1 MLLNYDFLE
10 FENGKTENRTRDYS
24 LTKDIDKELEA
35 KRLAKSTR
43 PKVKIKEGLS
53 LRATL
58 DAFGEELS
66 RLKREQ
72 NKETIKGSTIEAT
85 SLNSIVNKIKSGL
98 PFGTI
103 SAFRPF
109 KDAFIKDFTEKEREL
124 LIEAYKSGYKA
135 SQLDKVAKNW
145 NDDPNP
151 IDASYLADAFLRE
164 YRTIALKLSTA
175 LGKSFVSKFLN
186 PKSEATM
193 KDFMSSKEFVGR
205 YRYTQKDNMERTQQL
220 KKLLDSKRDFIGYIQ
235 VIGYWKDNL
244 EDALIPDNKFLNPK
258 SEATMKDFMSSKE
271 FVGRYRYTQKDNME
285 RTQQLKKL
293 LDSKRDFIGYIQVIG
308 YWKDNLEDALLPDK
322 ETSFFVFANEPS
334 STFDLASYLLLLARL
349 FNQAAICYCDNAKTD
364 KVELVS
370 ALPNDFGDVWA
381 KFTDITFT
389 APLTQSI
396 TRLHNKVYTFFERN
410 PEKDNY
416 GIAFKDIVKTQIKAT
431 YMPYNIEGFNIPC
444 KAYIERHIKTTIYSS
459 LGVERNYPGRTFD
472 MDKIQQYEQQAIK
485 RLDLQRCSKSKSFK
499 ASYNHNIKVNNLVK
513 ALRQGKKVSK
523 TLIAKVL
530 ANTIDT
536 DAGYCFI
543 SPTDLA
549 TQLNNISPRLSKS
562 IVTAIE
568 QAEGVRLTYALI
580 DKITYNS
587 LHNILSFIFDID
599 NPLND
604 QDLEEF
610 VIEVPRE
617 ALKNVKL
624 PQIKNVLTTQ
634 IFEGAY
640 HFKS

>member
-24 LTKDIDKELEA
+24 LTKAIDKELEA
-35 KRLAKSTR
+35 KRLAKRTR
-43 PKVKIKEGLS
+43 ARVKVKEGLS

-66 RLKREQ
+66 RLK
-72 NKETIKGSTIEAT
+72 NAKDTTIKGSTIEST
-85 SLNSIVNKIKSGL
+85 NLNSIVNKIKSGL

-109 KDAFIKDFTEKEREL
+109 KPVFEKDFTEKQQKA
-124 LIEAYKSGYKA
+124 LIYAYKSGYIKTDADKITQYWQNKPTKIDLHKPIKA
-135 SQLDKVAKNW
+135 KDFFRGNT
-145 NDDPNP
+145 N
-151 IDASYLADAFLRE
+151 I
-164 YRTIALKLSTA
+164 YRTLRNLFGQKFMDSYIAPE
-175 LGKSFVSKFLN
+175 N
-186 PKSEATM
+186 EATM
-193 KDFMSSKEFVGR
+193 KDFMSSDKFVKK
-205 YRYTQKDNMERTQQL
+205 YRYTQKDNMKRTRQL
-220 KKLLDSKRDFIGYIQ
+220 KSLLDSKRHFLGYIQ
-235 VIGYWKDNL
+235 VIGYWK
-244 EDALIPDNKFLNPK
+244 EDLNDDLI
-258 SEATMKDFMSSKE
+258 
-271 FVGRYRYTQKDNME
+271 
-285 RTQQLKKL
+285 
-293 LDSKRDFIGYIQVIG
+293 
-308 YWKDNLEDALLPDK
+308 PDK

-334 STFDLASYLLLLARL
+334 VTFDLASYLLLLARL

-389 APLTQSI
+389 IPPLTQSI
-396 TRLHNKVYTFFERN
+396 TRLHNKVYTFFEKKN
-410 PEKDNY
+410 MENY
-416 GIAFKDIVKTQIKAT
+416 GVSFEALSTTKLKAMGMPKD
-431 YMPYNIEGFNIPC
+431 IEGFNIPC

-459 LGVERNYPGRTFD
+459 LGAERNYPGRTFD
-472 MDKIQQYEQQAIK
+472 IDKIQQYELQAIK
-485 RLDLQRCSKSKSFK
+485 RLDLQRCAMSKSFK
-499 ASYNHNIKVNNLVK
+499 ASYNHNIKVNNLVN
-513 ALRQGKKVSK
+513 AMRQGKGVIKR
-523 TLIAKVL
+523 LIAKVL

-580 DKITYNS
+580 DKITHNS
-587 LHNILSFIFDID
+587 LHNTLNFIFDID
-599 NPLND
+599 NPLSD
-604 QDLEEF
+604 QSLNQL

-617 ALKNVKL
+617 ALKDVKL
-624 PQIKNVLTTQ
+624 PQIKNTLTAQ
-634 IFEGAY
+634 IFECV
-640 HFKS
+640 SV

>member
-10 FENGKTENRTRDYS
+10 FVDEPQRNTSLS
-24 LTKDIDKELEA
+24 LTASIDKA
-35 KRLAKSTR
+35 LADRKLAR
-43 PKVKIKEGLS
+43 QNKPRVKVKDNLS

-72 NKETIKGSTIEAT
+72 NTETIKGSTIESAN
-85 SLNSIVNKIKSGL
+85 LNSIVNKIKSGL

-186 PKSEATM
+186 PKSETTM
-193 KDFMSSKEFVGR
+193 KDLMSSKEFVER

-220 KKLLDSKRDFIGYIQ
+220 KKLLDSKRHFLGYIQ

-244 EDALIPDNKFLNPK
+244 EDALIPD
-258 SEATMKDFMSSKE
+258 
-271 FVGRYRYTQKDNME
+271 
-285 RTQQLKKL
+285 
-293 LDSKRDFIGYIQVIG
+293 
-308 YWKDNLEDALLPDK
+308 K
-322 ETSFFVFANEPS
+322 ETSFFVFVNEPS
-334 STFDLASYLLLLARL
+334 GTFYLRNHLLLWARQ
-349 FNQAAICYCDNAKTD
+349 FNQAAICYCQNSVYNNKDRYY
-364 KVELVS
+364 VELVN
-370 ALPNDFGDVWA
+370 ATPKRFGKVEA
-381 KFTDITFT
+381 KFTDITFSI
-389 APLTQSI
+389 PLTQSL
-396 TRLHNKVYTFFERN
+396 TRLHNKVYTFFEKKN
-410 PEKDNY
+410 MENY
-416 GIAFKDIVKTQIKAT
+416 GVSFEELSTTKLKAMRMPKD
-431 YMPYNIEGFNIPC
+431 IEGFNIPC

-459 LGVERNYPGRTFD
+459 LGVERNYLGRTFD
-472 MDKIQQYEQQAIK
+472 MDKIQQYELQAIK
-485 RLDLQRCSKSKSFK
+485 RLDLQRCSKSKSFRQ
-499 ASYNHNIKVNNLVK
+499 SYNHNIKVRKVVNAMLK
-513 ALRQGKKVSK
+513 GKKASK

-580 DKITYNS
+580 DKVTYNS
-587 LHNILSFIFDID
+587 LHNILSFVFDID
-599 NPLND
+599 NPLSD
-604 QDLEEF
+604 QSLNQL

-624 PQIKNVLTTQ
+624 PQIKNVLSAQ
-634 IFEGAY
+634 IFEGMY
-640 HFKS
+640 QFKS

>member
-10 FENGKTENRTRDYS
+10 FVDEPQRNTS
-24 LTKDIDKELEA
+24 LTASIDKA
-35 KRLAKSTR
+35 LADRKLAR
-43 PKVKIKEGLS
+43 QNKPRVKIKESLS

-66 RLKREQ
+66 RLKSEQ
-72 NKETIKGSTIEAT
+72 NKETIKATRLEAT
-85 SLNSIVNKIKSGL
+85 NLNSIVNKIKSGL

-109 KDAFIKDFTEKEREL
+109 KPAFEKDFTEKEREKL
-124 LIEAYKSGYKA
+124 VEAYKSGYKA

-145 NDDPNP
+145 NNDPNP
-151 IDASYLADAFLRE
+151 IDASYIADAFLRE

-193 KDFMSSKEFVGR
+193 KDFMSSDKFVKK
-205 YRYTQKDNMERTQQL
+205 YRYTYKDNMKRTRQL
-220 KKLLDSKRDFIGYIQ
+220 KSLLDSKRHFVGYIQ
-235 VIGYWKDNL
+235 VIGYWKESLKD
-244 EDALIPDNKFLNPK
+244 DLI
-258 SEATMKDFMSSKE
+258 
-271 FVGRYRYTQKDNME
+271 
-285 RTQQLKKL
+285 
-293 LDSKRDFIGYIQVIG
+293 
-308 YWKDNLEDALLPDK
+308 PDK

-370 ALPNDFGDVWA
+370 ALPSEFGEVWA

-389 APLTQSI
+389 IPLTQSL
-396 TRLHNKVYTFFERN
+396 TRLHNKVYTFFEKKN
-410 PEKDNY
+410 MENY
-416 GIAFKDIVKTQIKAT
+416 GVSFEELSTTKLKAMGMPKD
-431 YMPYNIEGFNIPC
+431 IEGFNIPC
-444 KAYIERHIKTTIYSS
+444 KAYIERHIKTSIYSS

-472 MDKIQQYEQQAIK
+472 MDKIQQYELQAIK

-513 ALRQGKKVSK
+513 AMRQGKKASK
-523 TLIAKVL
+523 TLIANVL

-543 SPTDLA
+543 SDLE

-568 QAEGVRLTYALI
+568 QAQGLRLTYALI
-580 DKITYNS
+580 DRVSFNS

-599 NPLND
+599 NPMSD
-604 QDLEEF
+604 QAFEEL

-624 PQIKNVLTTQ
+624 PQIKNVLTAQ
-634 IFEGAY
+634 IFDGTY
-640 HFKS
+640 QFRN

>member
-10 FENGKTENRTRDYS
+10 FVDEPQQRNTS
-24 LTKDIDKELEA
+24 LTASIDKA
-35 KRLAKSTR
+35 LADKKLAR
-43 PKVKIKEGLS
+43 QNKPRVRIKERLS

-72 NKETIKGSTIEAT
+72 NTKTIKGSTIEAT
-85 SLNSIVNKIKSGL
+85 SLNSILKKIKSGL

-109 KDAFIKDFTEKEREL
+109 KDAFLKDFTEKEQKA
-124 LIEAYKSGYKA
+124 LIYAYKSGYKA

-186 PKSEATM
+186 PKSETTM
-193 KDFMSSKEFVGR
+193 KDLMSSKEFVER

-220 KKLLDSKRDFIGYIQ
+220 KRLLDSKRDFIGYIQ

-244 EDALIPDNKFLNPK
+244 EDDLI
-258 SEATMKDFMSSKE
+258 
-271 FVGRYRYTQKDNME
+271 
-285 RTQQLKKL
+285 
-293 LDSKRDFIGYIQVIG
+293 
-308 YWKDNLEDALLPDK
+308 PDK
-322 ETSFFVFANEPS
+322 ETSFFVFVNEPS
-334 STFDLASYLLLLARL
+334 STFYLRNHLLLWARQ
-349 FNQAAICYCDNAKTD
+349 FNQAAICYCQNSVYNNKDRYY
-364 KVELVS
+364 VELVN
-370 ALPNDFGDVWA
+370 ATPKRFGKVEA
-381 KFTDITFT
+381 KFTDITF
-389 APLTQSI
+389 SI
-396 TRLHNKVYTFFERN
+396 PKELPHSLTRLKNKVYTFFERN

-431 YMPYNIEGFNIPC
+431 YMPHIIGNLTDTFENEIKGFIKRTQSRLRAYGYPKSFNVDEIENW
-444 KAYIERHIKTTIYSS
+444 
-459 LGVERNYPGRTFD
+459 
-472 MDKIQQYEQQAIK
+472 EQQAIK
-485 RLDLQRCSKSKSFK
+485 TREQRKCAMSKSFK
-499 ASYNHNIKVNNLVK
+499 ASYDHNIKVNNLVK
-513 ALRQGKKVSK
+513 ALRQGKKVSR

-530 ANTIDT
+530 ANTTDT

-549 TQLNNISPRLSKS
+549 TQLDSISPRLSKS

-568 QAEGVRLTYALI
+568 QAEGVRLNYALI
-580 DKITYNS
+580 DKVTYNS

-599 NPLND
+599 NPLSD
-604 QDLEEF
+604 QSLNQL

-624 PQIKNVLTTQ
+624 PQIKNVLTSQ
-634 IFEGAY
+634 IFDGAY
-640 HFKS
+640 HFKG

>member
-10 FENGKTENRTRDYS
+10 FVDEPRQRHTS
-24 LTKDIDKELEA
+24 LTASIDKA
-35 KRLAKSTR
+35 LADRKLAR
-43 PKVKIKEGLS
+43 QNKPKVKIKDNLS
-53 LRATL
+53 LRAAL

-72 NKETIKGSTIEAT
+72 NTETIKSSTIESAN
-85 SLNSIVNKIKSGL
+85 LNSIVNKIKSGL

-109 KDAFIKDFTEKEREL
+109 KPAFEKDFTEKEREL
-124 LIEAYKSGYKA
+124 LIEAYKSGYKV

-145 NDDPNP
+145 NDDPNS

-186 PKSEATM
+186 HKSEATM
-193 KDFMSSKEFVGR
+193 KDFMSSDKFVKK
-205 YRYTQKDNMERTQQL
+205 YRYTQKDNMKRTQQL
-220 KKLLDSKRDFIGYIQ
+220 KSLLDSKRHFLGYIQ

-244 EDALIPDNKFLNPK
+244 EDDLI
-258 SEATMKDFMSSKE
+258 
-271 FVGRYRYTQKDNME
+271 
-285 RTQQLKKL
+285 
-293 LDSKRDFIGYIQVIG
+293 
-308 YWKDNLEDALLPDK
+308 PDK
-322 ETSFFVFANEPS
+322 ETSFFVFVNEPS

-370 ALPNDFGDVWA
+370 ALPSEFGDVWA

-389 APLTQSI
+389 TPLTNSI
-396 TRLHNKVYTFFERN
+396 TRLHNKVYTFFEKKN
-410 PEKDNY
+410 MENY
-416 GIAFKDIVKTQIKAT
+416 GVSFEELSTTKLKAMGMPKD
-431 YMPYNIEGFNIPC
+431 IEGFNVPC

-459 LGVERNYPGRTFD
+459 LGGERNYPGRTFD
-472 MDKIQQYEQQAIK
+472 MDKIQQYELQAIR

-499 ASYNHNIKVNNLVK
+499 ASYNHNIQVNNLVK
-513 ALRQGKKVSK
+513 ALRQGKKVSR

-549 TQLNNISPRLSKS
+549 TQLGNISPRLSKS

-568 QAEGVRLTYALI
+568 QAQGIRLTYALI

-587 LHNILSFIFDID
+587 LHNTLSFIFDID
-599 NPLND
+599 NPLSD
-604 QDLEEF
+604 QVLNQL

-624 PQIKNVLTTQ
+624 PQIKNVLTAQ

-640 HFKS
+640 QFRGNDYKFKG

>member
-10 FENGKTENRTRDYS
+10 MVDDEPHNRSTS
-24 LTKDIDKELEA
+24 LSASIDKA
-35 KRLAKSTR
+35 LADKKLAR
-43 PKVKIKEGLS
+43 QNKPRVKIKGGLS

-66 RLKREQ
+66 RLKNQQ
-72 NKETIKGSTIEAT
+72 NTTIKASTIESAN
-85 SLNSIVNKIKSGL
+85 LNSIVNKIKSGL

-109 KDAFIKDFTEKEREL
+109 KPAFEKDFTEKQQKA
-124 LIEAYKSGYKA
+124 LISAYKSGFDPKNA
-135 SQLDKVAKNW
+135 DKVAQYWQNKPTKI
-145 NDDPNP
+145 DLHEP
-151 IDASYLADAFLRE
+151 IKAKDFFKGNTNI
-164 YRTIALKLSTA
+164 YRTLRNLFGQKFMDSYIA
-175 LGKSFVSKFLN
+175 
-186 PKSEATM
+186 PKSETTM
-193 KDFMSSKEFVGR
+193 KDFMSSDKFVKK
-205 YRYTQKDNMERTQQL
+205 YRYTQKDNMKRTRQL
-220 KKLLDSKRDFIGYIQ
+220 KSLLDSKRHFLGYIQ
-235 VIGYWKDNL
+235 VIGYWKENL
-244 EDALIPDNKFLNPK
+244 END
-258 SEATMKDFMSSKE
+258 
-271 FVGRYRYTQKDNME
+271 
-285 RTQQLKKL
+285 
-293 LDSKRDFIGYIQVIG
+293 
-308 YWKDNLEDALLPDK
+308 LLPDK

-389 APLTQSI
+389 IPLTQSL
-396 TRLHNKVYTFFERN
+396 TRLHNKVYTFFEKKN
-410 PEKDNY
+410 MENY
-416 GIAFKDIVKTQIKAT
+416 GVSFEELSTTKLKAMRMPKD
-431 YMPYNIEGFNIPC
+431 IEGFNIPC
-444 KAYIERHIKTTIYSS
+444 KAYIEHHIKTSIYSS

-472 MDKIQQYEQQAIK
+472 MDKVQQYELQAIK

-513 ALRQGKKVSK
+513 ALRQGKKVSR
-523 TLIAKVL
+523 TLLAKVL
-530 ANTIDT
+530 ANTTDT

-543 SPTDLA
+543 SDLA

-568 QAEGVRLTYALI
+568 QAQGLRLNYALI

-587 LHNILSFIFDID
+587 LHNTLNFIFDID
-599 NPLND
+599 NPMSD
-604 QDLEEF
+604 QEFEEL

-624 PQIKNVLTTQ
+624 PQIKNVLTAQ

-640 HFKS
+640 HFRGNDYKYQYQTSPELLDMFE

>member
-10 FENGKTENRTRDYS
+10 MVDEPHNRSTS
-24 LTKDIDKELEA
+24 LSASIDKA
-35 KRLAKSTR
+35 LADKKLAR
-43 PKVKIKEGLS
+43 QNKPRVRVKDNLS

-72 NKETIKGSTIEAT
+72 NTTIKASTIESAN
-85 SLNSIVNKIKSGL
+85 LNSIVNKIKSGL

-109 KDAFIKDFTEKEREL
+109 KDAFLKDFTEKEREL

-193 KDFMSSKEFVGR
+193 KDFMSSKEFVAR
-205 YRYTQKDNMERTQQL
+205 YRYTQKDNMERTRQL
-220 KKLLDSKRDFIGYIQ
+220 KSLLDSKRDFIGYIQ

-244 EDALIPDNKFLNPK
+244 KDALI
-258 SEATMKDFMSSKE
+258 
-271 FVGRYRYTQKDNME
+271 
-285 RTQQLKKL
+285 
-293 LDSKRDFIGYIQVIG
+293 
-308 YWKDNLEDALLPDK
+308 PDK
-322 ETSFFVFANEPS
+322 ETSFFVFVNEPS
-334 STFDLASYLLLLARL
+334 STFYLRNHLLLWARQ
-349 FNQAAICYCDNAKTD
+349 FNQAAICYCQNSVYNNKDRYY
-364 KVELVS
+364 VELVS
-370 ALPNDFGDVWA
+370 TEPKSFGKVWA
-381 KFTDITFT
+381 KFTDITFSV
-389 APLTQSI
+389 PSKLPQSL
-396 TRLHNKVYTFFERN
+396 TRLKNQVYTFFDKN

-431 YMPYNIEGFNIPC
+431 YMPHNIGNLTDTFENEIKGFI
-444 KAYIERHIKTTIYSS
+444 KKTQSRVRAYGYPKSFNVDEIE
-459 LGVERNYPGRTFD
+459 NW
-472 MDKIQQYEQQAIK
+472 EQQAIK
-485 RLDLQRCSKSKSFK
+485 TREQRKCAMSKSYRQ
-499 ASYNHNIKVNNLVK
+499 SYNHNIKVNNLVK
-513 ALRQGKKVSK
+513 ALRQGKKVSR
-523 TLIAKVL
+523 TLI

-549 TQLNNISPRLSKS
+549 TQLGNISPRLSKS

-568 QAEGVRLTYALI
+568 QAQGIRLLYALI

-587 LHNILSFIFDID
+587 LHNTLNFIFDID
-599 NPLND
+599 NPLSDEALNE
-604 QDLEEF
+604 L

-624 PQIKNVLTTQ
+624 PQIKNVLTSQ
-634 IFEGAY
+634 IFDGAY
-640 HFKS
+640 QFKS